1 MPTPSKTSKKDTEI
15 FKKLDALDAQDPN
28 IIPAWLIEIK
38 KDPTAANVSNPLTD
52 KEIST
57 TAPSGVYNS
66 IIKWCMEKY
75 QGYDFRGIPNAQN
88 FATPAAAAAATATAA
103 TAVAAVAAVAAT
115 AAVAKATS
123 PDFDVILTAKNWKEK
138 PKIDPFTGETIKIS
152 LNHESDYV
160 FVYKKIMNK
169 LVKHI
174 LKNTSR
180 HGDVLTV
187 DECKYIQ
194 SSLPNVHALSSWYK
208 IYYDYL
214 FIEYFIQSKTI
225 KYNVD
230 FLNNTDI
237 YIYNVIYNTQ
247 KSVNVKD
254 TVDDLLMT
262 FAFDIKNTKFS
273 IINLVMGICSDI
285 KKILYM
291 HESKITAEAINEVTL
306 HKMILEYC
314 RQLFELY
321 YQNINNDLRNEIA
334 VHFNTL
340 QRLDTDR
347 KNKKH
352 YIYQIYNQI
361 NIYAG
366 KDRNIYGTLISICD
380 SILKLYSD
388 NNIKDTVYKYIE
400 DPYNVDLNLEPQ
412 MPRKPQLSTKLQLYK
427 LRLNNLK
434 NAVKDAEKDM
444 DKVLKL
450 NKAKKDLKDFEE
462 KVEEIDGKEIKI
474 NVLNKENLKVYDEQI
489 EEWKDKL
496 KVYEKYEM
504 GKKIKRWNE
513 DINEYDKDM
522 LIKIKK
528 KNVKKNVL
536 VLPVRNRK
544 FKSEDNIRPPSVS
557 LVKYSSKLKAFT
569 SVKQRKESAID
580 YVNATDPY
588 TQEEFK
594 DMHPTKQKYVS
605 HILVKDG
612 DKEFHYRF
620 DTVNIYNYI
629 LKCKETCIKPKNFYS
644 KSELTN
650 ENFDEICDKIKFFT
664 KSPTYSSFD
673 IRQLFN
679 NCIYDNCLI
688 LDYEI
693 RDRYDYSKEIIGDV
707 HVYLNIRLGGILFR
721 VINKIDPVSP
731 GTIVNYDNYPNLSNP
746 SNSYLITLPLF
757 NKFIN
762 GYNINDVYDPLIHT
776 YPEDLIYFLNTILS
790 DGGLID
796 KTYFPYRKNNN
807 DGQIWKTVLDLPKF
821 QFNNND
827 TVKDALDKLK
837 TYKEEIQNR

>member
-88 FATPAAAAAATATAA
+88 FATL
-103 TAVAAVAAVAAT
+103 AAT